1 MAMVAKFKLIL
12 AGIGAVLLL
21 LITAFFKGRSSGVAE
36 TESKVQDIK
45 DEVKASHT
53 AAVEEVAQTRVENV
67 KVANRVKQD
76 VIKSSD
82 KQVDKELNDEWTRG

>member
-1 MAMVAKFKLIL
+1 MSIKSIL
-12 AGIGAVLLL
+12 VGIGAFIALLFA
-21 LITAFFKGRSSGVAE
+21 AFFKGRSSGKQE
-36 TESKVQDIK
+36 VQR
-45 DEVKASHT
+45 EVVKEQT
-53 AAVEEVAQTRVENV
+53 KAVEEVAQTRVENV

>member
-1 MAMVAKFKLIL
+1 MLSKFKLIL

-21 LITAFFKGRSSGVAE
+21 LITAFFKGRSSGKEEVKQGVQEQHNKDVEAVAE
-36 TESKVQDIK
+36 
-45 DEVKASHT
+45 A
-53 AAVEEVAQTRVENV
+53 RVDNV

-82 KQVDKELNDEWTRG
+82 KQVDKELDEEWTRG